1 MDRIKLNFLQNIK
14 CYSIIIISP
23 IIFYLPAI
31 ILFPGFI
38 EDDFAIFNIIKENLN
53 NPFNFDLQAPFQL
66 LFRPLTYFSFWIDYN
81 LFDDNFILIKLHSL
95 LLLITYIWM
104 LYFII
109 KKASIMFNFSFQ
121 NKIFALLIIMFIVHI
136 ENIINILWIA
146 NRNELQSLLFY

>member
-1 MDRIKLNFLQNIK
+1 M
-14 CYSIIIISP
+14 
-23 IIFYLPAI
+23 
-31 ILFPGFI
+31 
-38 EDDFAIFNIIKENLN
+38 
-53 NPFNFDLQAPFQL
+53 L
-66 LFRPLTYFSFWIDYN
+66 LRSN